1 MRNTVVPI
9 AVIMQL
15 GAAIVAGTLVP
26 LFVGLWLDS
35 VLHTAPWIT
44 LIAMVVGVITAVTA
58 VYQII
63 STQYKKLN

>member
-15 GAAIVAGTLVP
+15 GAAVVAGTLVP

-35 VLHTAPWIT
+35 VLRTTPWIT
-44 LIAMVVGVITAVTA
+44 LVSVVVGVITAIAA
-58 VYQII
+58 VYRII
-63 STQYKKLN
+63 TTQYKKFE

>member
-15 GAAIVAGTLVP
+15 GAAVVAGTLVP

>member
-15 GAAIVAGTLVP
+15 GAAVVAGTLVP

-44 LIAMVVGVITAVTA
+44 LISMVVGVITAVTA